1 MKFIKRSSI
10 YRLVNGDIQVE
21 NIGFCEVVG
30 IGVLFFLLSLVVG
43 VIPAFI
49 GENIIGTYINKGI
62 FTWCWVI
69 VNEFLINVIII
80 SIVINIFKTKDC
92 CNLDVNKVKINKKDY
107 ICCLGIII
115 SFIMIKYGAIDEM
128 LGKLPYLISDESV
141 GKIEELYKNSP
152 RSVLFIVG
160 VILAPFFEE
169 IVYRGIILNGMLKK
183 YSPKKA
189 IVISSLIFGFMHL
202 NLPQGLNAFIIGLI
216 IGTVYYFTKSLYICM
231 LMHAANNF
239 IANFMYV
246 PENFT
251 MKVAFYIIVP
261 ILGIILF
268 LKCKNKLDFRN
279 RLND

>member
-1 MKFIKRSSI
+1 MKFIKSNSI
-10 YRLVNGDIQVE
+10 YRLITGEIQLE
-21 NIGFCEVVG
+21 NIGLCEVIG
-30 IGVLFFLLSLVVG
+30 IGMLFFMLSLVVG

-49 GENIIGTYINKGI
+49 GKNIIGTYINKGI

-69 VNEFLINVIII
+69 ANEFLINVIII

-92 CNLDVNKVKINKKDY
+92 CNLEVNKVKINKKDY

-115 SFIMIKYGAIDEM
+115 SFIMIKYGMIDE
-128 LGKLPYLISDESV
+128 LFGKLSYLIS
-141 GKIEELYKNSP
+141 GKRVRKLEEFYKNSP
-152 RSVLFIVG
+152 RGILFVVG

-169 IVYRGIILNGMLKK
+169 LVYRGIILNGMLKK

-189 IVISSLIFGFMHL
+189 IVVSSLIFGFMHL

-239 IANFMYV
+239 IVNFIYV

-251 MKVAFYIIVP
+251 LKLACYIIVP

-279 RLND
+279 RLNA